1 MWASGTKIFV
11 PLMLAGVSLAPAG
24 CGGPSRPAMAPVSGT
39 VLFQGKPLAGAEV
52 VFRNDASARFAS
64 GTTDAQGKFRLTTY
78 ENFDG
83 ATIGEHKVTV
93 TKSQIN
99 EAMTGN
105 VEDPSANYGA
115 AMAAAAE
122 GKVETKNEVP
132 AKYADA
138 EDSGLKAV
146 VTKEGPNEF
155 EFKLE

>member
-1 MWASGTKIFV
+1 MWASGTKIV
-11 PLMLAGVSLAPAG
+11 VALTLVSVSLVLAG
-24 CGGPSRPAMAPVSGT
+24 CGGPSRPEMSPVSGT

-52 VFRNDASARFAS
+52 VFRNDAAPRFAS

-83 ATIGEHKVTV
+83 ATIGEYKVTV

-105 VEDPSANYGA
+105 VDEPSANYGA
-115 AMAAAAE
+115 AMAAAAS
-122 GKVETKNEVP
+122 GKIETKNEVP
-132 AKYADA
+132 SKYATA
-138 EDSGLKAV
+138 ETSDLTAK

-155 EFKLE
+155 QFKLE